1 MARKIRKPA
10 NKGGHNPEDS
20 GAIQPTSRSR
30 NLVSA
35 PRVSP
40 GHVTMVKVF
49 ATIGGFGLIA
59 YDGWM
64 SWQGFEFV
72 PDIDMYGQVTLT
84 SLVMVVQLAS
94 GVIQALGGN
103 PFVGLGGNP
112 QADGIVG
119 NFIKAIYFAD
129 FLSNFAGWGGGYYL
143 SPLVFLRAPFESLAM
158 LALRGLLSILLVF
171 GDEMVFRLRDRL
183 IQGSRGNQQ
192 RARLFNIRK
201 RAHDKALDV
210 YERIA
215 MRRAEE
221 LGRAMDVD
229 FEWIEDDIDD

>member
-1 MARKIRKPA
+1 
-10 NKGGHNPEDS
+10 
-20 GAIQPTSRSR
+20 
-30 NLVSA
+30 
-35 PRVSP
+35 
-40 GHVTMVKVF
+40 
-49 ATIGGFGLIA
+49 
-59 YDGWM
+59 
-64 SWQGFEFV
+64 
-72 PDIDMYGQVTLT
+72 
-84 SLVMVVQLAS
+84 
-94 GVIQALGGN
+94 
-103 PFVGLGGNP
+103 
-112 QADGIVG
+112 
-119 NFIKAIYFAD
+119 
-129 FLSNFAGWGGGYYL
+129 
-143 SPLVFLRAPFESLAM
+143 M